1 MRTRPDLQFWGGT
14 TIWVVPASAG
24 ATPRA
29 VTEKSQD
36 EVYDL
41 KWINNGTV
49 VFGRVADEVFYKQR
63 FRRLNMGVG
72 RTRSMGLQ
80 CLTIFSLSNP
90 ALEEYNM
97 RSRLSRSLLLAVFLF
112 PALCKGEAPN
122 RVTILYD
129 AFGKS
134 ATMTKAWGF
143 SALVEFGGKRILFDT
158 GGNAEI
164 LEHNVKALGVDLSK
178 LDFVVIS
185 HRHGDHISGLN
196 YLFHVNPTVK
206 IYTPAEPWGPFGWA
220 VPNSFYRKEESLAAN
235 MRYFDGNP
243 PDMLSASTPWPQANF
258 ISVDATTEISPG
270 IFLVPTISQVTG
282 TIELREISIAI
293 RGPQGLIIVDG
304 CSHAGVEKI
313 LEAATKIDPHVRV
326 LFGGLHLVGALDP
339 DIQRISAA
347 LRDQWKLD
355 YIAIGHCTGEPTF
368 AALQKAFRD
377 RYIYAGVGT
386 VVNIP

>member
-1 MRTRPDLQFWGGT
+1 MRLR
-14 TIWVVPASAG
+14 VP
-24 ATPRA
+24 R
-29 VTEKSQD
+29 
-36 EVYDL
+36 
-41 KWINNGTV
+41 I
-49 VFGRVADEVFYKQR
+49 
-63 FRRLNMGVG
+63 
-72 RTRSMGLQ
+72 
-80 CLTIFSLSNP
+80 
-90 ALEEYNM
+90 
-97 RSRLSRSLLLAVFLF
+97 LLLAVFLV
-112 PALCKGEAPN
+112 PALCKGEGPN

-134 ATMTKAWGF
+134 AAVTKAWGF
-143 SALVEFGGKRILFDT
+143 SALVEYGGKRILFDT

-196 YLFHVNPTVK
+196 YLLRVNPTVK
-206 IYTPAEPWGPFGWA
+206 IYTPADPFGPFGWA
-220 VPNSFYRKEESLAAN
+220 VPNGFYRKEESLAAD

-243 PDMLSASTPWPQANF
+243 PEMLSASTPWPHANF
-258 ISVDATTEISPG
+258 VRVDATTEIAPG
-270 IFLVPTISQVTG
+270 VFLVPTISQVTG
-282 TIELREISIAI
+282 TLELREISMVI

-313 LEAATKIDPHVRV
+313 LEAASKIDPHIRV
-326 LFGGLHLVGALDP
+326 LFGGLHLVAAPDA

-347 LRDQWKLD
+347 LHDQWKLD

-368 AALQKAFRD
+368 AVLQKTFGD
-377 RYIYAGVGT
+377 HYIYAGVGT

>member
-1 MRTRPDLQFWGGT
+1 MRDN
-14 TIWVVPASAG
+14 IG
-24 ATPRA
+24 ALR
-29 VTEKSQD
+29 SCF
-36 EVYDL
+36 L
-41 KWINNGTV
+41 KEYIM
-49 VFGRVADEVFYKQR
+49 R
-63 FRRLNMGVG
+63 F
-72 RTRSMGLQ
+72 
-80 CLTIFSLSNP
+80 
-90 ALEEYNM
+90 
-97 RSRLSRSLLLAVFLF
+97 RLSRNVLLAIFLF

-134 ATMTKAWGF
+134 AAMTKAWGF

-164 LEHNVKALGVDLSK
+164 FEHNVKALGVDLGK

-185 HRHGDHISGLN
+185 HRHSDHISGLN
-196 YLFHVNPTVK
+196 YLLRINPTVK
-206 IYTPAEPWGPFGWA
+206 IYAPADPWGPFGWA
-220 VPNSFYRKEESLAAN
+220 APNSLYRKEESLAAD

-243 PDMLSASTPWPQANF
+243 PDMFSASTPWPQANF
-258 ISVDATTEISPG
+258 VRVDATTEIAPG

-282 TIELREISIAI
+282 TLELREISMAI

-304 CSHAGVEKI
+304 CCHAGVEKV

-326 LFGGLHLVGALDP
+326 LFGGLHLVAAPDP
-339 DIQRISAA
+339 DIRRISAA
-347 LRDQWKLD
+347 LHDQWKLD

-368 AALQKAFRD
+368 AVLQKTFGD